1 METSLLKRFV
11 VGAPM
16 PLSLARHERL
26 SKTVALAVFASD
38 ALSSTAYA
46 TEEILRVLVLAGSAA
61 LGLAIW
67 VAVAIALLLIVVAIS
82 YQQTIH
88 AYPNGGGSYIVA
100 RVNLGPTPGLV
111 AAASLMIDY
120 VLTVSVSVAAGVA
133 AITSALPA
141 LFPYRVTLGVVCIAV
156 IAFGNLRGVRESGR
170 IFAVPTYLFIFT
182 FGALVLTGLIRYALG
197 EVQPLTET
205 VVHPATTLSGF
216 LVLRAFASGCTAMTG
231 MEAISNGVPAFKEPE
246 AHNAAVTSRW
256 MAGILAVLFLG
267 LTLLAQA
274 YRVVPVEDETV
285 VSMLGRALF
294 GRGAFYFLI
303 QAATALILIL
313 AANTS
318 FADFPRLASL
328 LSQDRYAPRQ
338 FAKRGDRLVFSN
350 GIVIL
355 GAFAALL
362 LIVFRGDTH
371 ALIPLYAVGVFI
383 SFTLSQ
389 AGMVRHWYRERGPGW
404 RWRLLINGTGALLTG
419 VVTLVIAVTKFTHGA
434 WIVVLLVPI
443 LVLMFQTVNRHY
455 ALVADQLSLE
465 GYGGPPP
472 IRHTVLVPI
481 GDVHRGVVA
490 AVQYAKLLSPEAKA
504 VYVETDPGATRRL
517 EEKWIKWGMGVP
529 LVILTSPYRSVLTPL
544 LEYIDHLQE
553 EQGEIRR
560 VVTVVLPEF
569 IPHRW
574 WQHLLHNQTALLIKG
589 ALLFRKDVIVTD
601 VPYHLA
607 H

>member
-1 METSLLKRFV
+1 METHLLKRFV

-16 PLSLARHERL
+16 PLSQARHERL
-26 SKTVALAVFASD
+26 SKKVALAVFASD

-100 RVNLGPTPGLV
+100 RANLGASPGLV

-182 FGALVLTGLIRYALG
+182 FGALVLTGLIRWALG
-197 EVQPLTET
+197 DVQPLTET

-504 VYVETDPGATRRL
+504 VYVETDPAATRRL

-569 IPHRW
+569 MPRRW

>member
-26 SKTVALAVFASD
+26 SKKVALAVFASD

-82 YQQTIH
+82 YQQTIR

-133 AITSALPA
+133 AITSAFPA
-141 LFPYRVTLGVVCIAV
+141 LFPYRVTLGVACIAL

-197 EVQPLTET
+197 EVRPLTET
-205 VVHPATTLSGF
+205 VLHPATALSGF

-274 YRVVPVEDETV
+274 YRVVPVEHETV

-294 GRGAFYFLI
+294 GRGAFYYLI

-318 FADFPRLASL
+318 FAGFPRLASL

-362 LIVFRGDTH
+362 VIAFRGDTH

-389 AGMVRHWYRERGPGW
+389 AGMVRHWHRERGPGW

-504 VYVETDPGATRRL
+504 VYVETDPAATRAL

-544 LEYIDHLQE
+544 LEYIDHLQQ
-553 EQGEIRR
+553 EQGEVRR

>member
-1 METSLLKRFV
+1 METHLLKRFV

-26 SKTVALAVFASD
+26 SKKVALAVFASD

-133 AITSALPA
+133 AITSAFPA
-141 LFPYRVTLGVVCIAV
+141 LFPYRVTLGVACIAV

-182 FGALVLTGLIRYALG
+182 FGALVLTGLNRWAL
-197 EVQPLTET
+197 EDVQALTET

-274 YRVVPVEDETV
+274 YRVVPVEHETV
-285 VSMLGRALF
+285 V
-294 GRGAFYFLI
+294 
-303 QAATALILIL
+303 
-313 AANTS
+313 
-318 FADFPRLASL
+318 
-328 LSQDRYAPRQ
+328 
-338 FAKRGDRLVFSN
+338 
-350 GIVIL
+350 
-355 GAFAALL
+355 
-362 LIVFRGDTH
+362 
-371 ALIPLYAVGVFI
+371 
-383 SFTLSQ
+383 
-389 AGMVRHWYRERGPGW
+389 
-404 RWRLLINGTGALLTG
+404 
-419 VVTLVIAVTKFTHGA
+419 
-434 WIVVLLVPI
+434 
-443 LVLMFQTVNRHY
+443 
-455 ALVADQLSLE
+455 
-465 GYGGPPP
+465 
-472 IRHTVLVPI
+472 
-481 GDVHRGVVA
+481 
-490 AVQYAKLLSPEAKA
+490 
-504 VYVETDPGATRRL
+504 
-517 EEKWIKWGMGVP
+517 
-529 LVILTSPYRSVLTPL
+529 
-544 LEYIDHLQE
+544 
-553 EQGEIRR
+553 
-560 VVTVVLPEF
+560 
-569 IPHRW
+569 
-574 WQHLLHNQTALLIKG
+574 
-589 ALLFRKDVIVTD
+589 
-601 VPYHLA
+601 
-607 H
+607 